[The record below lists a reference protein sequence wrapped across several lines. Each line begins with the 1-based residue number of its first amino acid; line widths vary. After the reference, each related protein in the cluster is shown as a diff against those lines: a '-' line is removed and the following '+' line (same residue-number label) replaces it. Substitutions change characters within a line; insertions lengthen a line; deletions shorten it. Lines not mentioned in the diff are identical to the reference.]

1 MRLNA
6 FRSPR
11 NIARNV
17 SGITAGITLSLLYV
31 ATAAAA
37 SPSAAVPDAA
47 ASDPARLGWMVG
59 SPPPPDR
66 TLRFEDGSY
75 FQFPAMRWSVSHFRQ
90 LMPTVNISRG
100 LGAPVALPRQD
111 SVALNQRIDAL
122 RFVPLGAAEPMT
134 WEQSL
139 AANYTDGIVVL
150 HRGRVVYERYF
161 GSLQQDG
168 QHAAMSVTKSVIGTL
183 GATLVAEGKIDA
195 GKRVADYVPELASSA
210 FGSATVR
217 QVLDMTTG
225 LKYSEDYADPT
236 RKSGSTPR
244 PAARCPSRRITP
256 GRAAILNFCK
266 RCSRKVSMVTALH
279 TRPSIPM
286 CSAGSLPAPP
296 AAMLPSC
303 CRSASGVASE
313 RNRMPT

>member
-1 MRLNA
+1 LSICKSSVILERAAAVSISAAHCRRHETGCRFRIDRFSGKEIMRLNA

-150 HRGRVVYERYF
+150 HRGRVVYNAI
-161 GSLQQDG
+161 SVVQQDG
-168 QHAAMSVTKSVIGTL
+168 SDAAMSVTKS
-183 GATLVAEGKIDA
+183 
-195 GKRVADYVPELASSA
+195 SSA
-210 FGSATVR
+210 PWAQR
-217 QVLDMTTG
+217 WWQ
-225 LKYSEDYADPT
+225 KA
-236 RKSGSTPR
+236 RSTPASAWPGLCGRNWR
-244 PAARCPSRRITP
+244 PRHS
-256 GRAAILNFCK
+256 
-266 RCSRKVSMVTALH
+266 V
-279 TRPSIPM
+279 
-286 CSAGSLPAPP
+286 APP
-296 AAMLPSC
+296 C
-303 CRSASGVASE
+303 GRCWI
-313 RNRMPT
+313 